1 MLLLLYYH
9 HFSSHRNSGRD
20 VVVVM
25 VMVVMGEV
33 VMMVMVE
40 VGMGV
45 VSSDS
50 SIYCLVVLGISTC
63 LRERQRTILCFL
75 LPPSLP
81 LPSLYPLSGLLG
93 GGGQFAPLPQRVPLP
108 P

>member
-1 MLLLLYYH
+1 
-9 HFSSHRNSGRD
+9 
-20 VVVVM
+20 
-25 VMVVMGEV
+25 MVVMGEV

-93 GGGQFAPLPQRVPLP
+93 GGGAICPPPPESTFAPLRGIMINPSHTLSNFRKS
-108 P
+108 